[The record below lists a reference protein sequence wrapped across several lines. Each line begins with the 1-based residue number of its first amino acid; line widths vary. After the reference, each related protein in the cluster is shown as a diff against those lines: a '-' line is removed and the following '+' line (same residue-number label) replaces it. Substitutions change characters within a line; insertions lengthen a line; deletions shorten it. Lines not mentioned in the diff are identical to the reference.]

1 MSKDIII
8 QNAKDSFET
17 LKYVL
22 EVKLGDILNSVDY
35 KYIRPELN
43 LTDIDLMDCEAM
55 LSIVLDYNHFD
66 LETIGDKLL
75 HLDGVIKD
83 VLDSYFMTIMGRLT
97 KKPTQQIQMGFMWM
111 VHEIKTDMSNH
122 NIDIDILINLYD
134 M

>member
-1 MSKDIII
+1 
-8 QNAKDSFET
+8 
-17 LKYVL
+17 
-22 EVKLGDILNSVDY
+22 
-35 KYIRPELN
+35 
-43 LTDIDLMDCEAM
+43 M

-83 VLDSYFMTIMGRLT
+83 VLDSYLITTMGKLT
-97 KKPTQQIQMGFMWM
+97 KKRTQQIQMGFMWM